1 MFFFGF
7 AALFVVT
14 QMHGL
19 GLPKWVHWIVYAAF
33 LGGIWW
39 VYSDRGWG
47 NVNEVFRIPIIDYGL
62 VVILGGALVLVLWLI
77 RRRQRAKSSS

>member
-19 GLPKWVHWIVYAAF
+19 GLPRWVHWLVYAAF
-33 LGGIWW
+33 VGGIVW
-39 VYSDRGWG
+39 VYGFRGWG
-47 NVNEVFRIPIIDYGL
+47 NANEVLRIPIIDYVL
-62 VVILGGALVLVLWLI
+62 VVVLGGGLVLW
-77 RRRQRAKSSS
+77 RRWANRRKSKAA